1 MEPLWKC
8 HDCGREFANRNQF
21 RFCSNISLED
31 HFAGREPQ
39 VVTTFNR
46 LLSAAERSG
55 PVKVLP
61 EKTRIAF
68 QVRMSFAAFSLRRRW
83 VDGHVVLARRLESPR
98 FRRIDFI
105 SPRNQ
110 VHVFRL
116 QEPAEVDAEVE
127 RRVAE
132 VYLANSGTSPLPPSG
147 ARVRVR
153 GGEHANRQRSAE
165 ASSSTS
171 RKLRIRSCG
180 MPARRAIHAA
190 IGT

>member
-1 MEPLWKC
+1 M
-8 HDCGREFANRNQF
+8 
-21 RFCSNISLED
+21 ED

-39 VVTTFNR
+39 VIATFKR
-46 LLSAAERSG
+46 LLAAAKRSG

-98 FRRIDFI
+98 FRRIDLI

-116 QEPAEVDAEVE
+116 HEPAEVDAEVE
-127 RRVAE
+127 AWLAE
-132 VYLANSGTSPLPPSG
+132 AYQV
-147 ARVRVR
+147 
-153 GGEHANRQRSAE
+153 GEQRHLSAE
-165 ASSSTS
+165 
-171 RKLRIRSCG
+171 RR
-180 MPARRAIHAA
+180 PARPRP
-190 IGT
+190 GS